1 MLRVVV
7 ALVVALLGLAGVV
20 GFSTLMSVPAA
31 AGVPGAAYRTSPEL
45 PGGTVEKNIL
55 RPLVY
60 PGGGVYGFGNATA
73 SDPAMSASLNSP
85 IVAMASATP
94 TSSTGTGMG
103 TGTGAGST
111 AAGASAQLSGGY
123 WLVGADGGVYALG
136 GAPFEG
142 SLGNLRLNAPV
153 VGIAATP
160 DGLGYWLVAS
170 DGGVFSFGDAK
181 FYGSMGGKALAASIV
196 GIAATPDGLGYWLV
210 GADGGVFTF
219 GDAAFLGSMG
229 GQPLNAPVVGIAR
242 TLNGLG
248 YWLVAADG
256 GVFTFGDAAFLG
268 SLATSNAA
276 TPISA
281 LVPTPNDA
289 GYWMLD
295 PDGWNYS
302 FANPPANGSFPGS
315 AQIVAAAESQVQ
327 PDPETGYFCNPYGP
341 CEEWCALFA
350 SWAWQQ
356 GGVAIPTY
364 AFTGDIYDWAAANG
378 TVTPGDVPPVPGDAV
393 LYGTG
398 PSSTATS
405 LHTGIV
411 AQVWPDGAIVTIEGD
426 AGPGQAGSLAVVV
439 NGPFLIGDS
448 LDYNGM
454 GIYAFAQP

>member
-160 DGLGYWLVAS
+160 DAKGYWLVGL